1 METISEIITLG
12 VQNEH
17 DLEHDL
23 VDKAL
28 FPHQKFMMPTAI

>member
-17 DLEHDL
+17 DLEQ
-23 VDKAL
+23 KTL
-28 FPHQKFMMPTAI
+28 FWLKNQ

>member
-12 VQNEH
+12 VQN
-17 DLEHDL
+17 EHDL